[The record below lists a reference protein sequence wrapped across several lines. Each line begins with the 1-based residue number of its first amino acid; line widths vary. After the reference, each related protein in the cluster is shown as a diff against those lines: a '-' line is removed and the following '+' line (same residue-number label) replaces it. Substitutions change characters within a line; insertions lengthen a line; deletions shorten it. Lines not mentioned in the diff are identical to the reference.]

1 MFISAEFSKEI
12 LTGLQSMGHEIH
24 LVQNMSIINAVLKVK
39 DNIEAV
45 SDKRK
50 AGSGS
55 AWF

>member
-24 LVQNMSIINAVLKVK
+24 LVQNTSIINAVLKVK